1 MNRVAFIGLGR
12 MGLGM
17 ARAVLAAGHPLA
29 VFNRTA
35 ARGEELTGLGVSIAS
50 SPARACEGADA
61 VISMVAD
68 DAASRV
74 VWEGPDGILAGSLNP
89 GAFAIECSTLSHA
102 WAMQLSTRAHAR
114 GLRYIDAPV
123 TGLAST
129 AAAGGLTLLVG
140 AEAADLES
148 VRPLLAALANRIVHF
163 GPVGSGTAYKLI
175 INLLGAVQIASAAES
190 MALAES
196 AGLNLATV
204 AEAISTGQAASPQV
218 VRNTQRMV
226 EGHHERDILFTP
238 QLRLKDVRYALELVD
253 ELGMQ
258 SPFGELARRTF
269 DQLCQLGYGDVN
281 ESSVLEV
288 ARSQRSQRSKA

>member
-12 MGLGM
+12 MGSGM
-17 ARAVLAAGHPLA
+17 ARAVLAAGHPLT

-35 ARGEELTGLGVSIAS
+35 SRCEELAGLGVSIAS
-50 SPARACEGADA
+50 SAARACEGADA

-68 DAASRV
+68 DEASRA
-74 VWEGPDGILAGSLNP
+74 VWEGPNGILAGALNP

-102 WAMQLSTRAHAR
+102 WAMQLATKANAS

-140 AEAADLES
+140 AAAADLES
-148 VRPLLAALANRIVHF
+148 VRPLLTALANRIVHF

-175 INLLGAVQIASAAES
+175 VNLLGAVQIASAAES

-226 EGHHERDILFTP
+226 EGRHERDILFTP
-238 QLRLKDVRYALELVD
+238 QLRLKDVRYAIELVD

-258 SPFGELARRTF
+258 SPFGELARVTF
-269 DQLCQLGYGDVN
+269 EKLCQLGYGDVN
-281 ESSVLEV
+281 ESCVLEV
-288 ARSQRSQRSKA
+288 ARGRKS